1 MPPHSPNHPVH
12 DLFPFSPS
20 TPTSTSGNNNN
31 NNNNSNNA
39 RQEEDRPVPPGAMVQ
54 YLWTCHACGCGTFR
68 CNDASVALCIQ
79 CGHQV
84 CDGCTTFFGARL
96 LRCVEVEHLLTH
108 HAANPGCTCEQCSR
122 MSRCR
127 ASGHPIRRCP
137 ANSGLRRLRH
147 TPYAHPTLVQHCIVT
162 FRPGRDGSPAL
173 GTFFALRPRFDRPR
187 TRTTTRAAS
196 KTTTTTTTTTTMDCI
211 ARSVAAARPTATI
224 PPIYDMLRQ
233 PRPDDPTLAPRPGIS
248 VSTVALARFFATGAA
263 SVARTLGLSGRP
275 VVCVRVD
282 PMLAFV
288 AYYLCAS
295 FCVVF
300 AEWRRN
306 KKMMSVRQPPRAAP
320 E

>member
-1 MPPHSPNHPVH
+1 MPPHSPNHPIH

-20 TPTSTSGNNNN
+20 TPTSTSSSSS
-31 NNNNSNNA
+31 SNAA
-39 RQEEDRPVPPGAMVQ
+39 RQDKDRPVPPGAMVR

-68 CNDASVALCIQ
+68 CNDSSVAVCIQ
-79 CGHQV
+79 CAHQV

-96 LRCVEVEHLLTH
+96 LRCIEVEHLFPH
-108 HAANPGCTCEQCSR
+108 HAANPGCVCEQYFK

-127 ASGHPIRRCP
+127 TGHPIRRCP

-147 TPYAHPTLVQHCIVT
+147 TPYAHPTLVQHCVVT

-173 GTFFALRPRFDRPR
+173 GTFFTLRPRFDRPR
-187 TRTTTRAAS
+187 TASRAKPTS
-196 KTTTTTTTTTTMDCI
+196 SSSSSSSTPTTTTLDCI

-233 PRPDDPTLAPRPGIS
+233 PRPGDLALARPGIP

-295 FCVVF
+295 FYAVF
-300 AEWRRN
+300 AEWRM
-306 KKMMSVRQPPRAAP
+306 KKKSVRQPPRAAP
-320 E
+320 

>member
-1 MPPHSPNHPVH
+1 MPPHSPNHPIH

-20 TPTSTSGNNNN
+20 TPTSTSGKNNS
-31 NNNNSNNA
+31 SNNA
-39 RQEEDRPVPPGAMVQ
+39 RQDEDRPVPPGAMVQ

-68 CNDASVALCIQ
+68 CNEASVALCIQ

-96 LRCVEVEHLLTH
+96 LRCVEVEDLVPN
-108 HAANPGCTCEQCSR
+108 HAANPGCTCEQYSK

-127 ASGHPIRRCP
+127 TGHPIRRCP
-137 ANSGLRRLRH
+137 AKSGLRRLRY
-147 TPYAHPTLVQHCIVT
+147 TPYARPTLVQHCVVT

-187 TRTTTRAAS
+187 TATTTTTRAANETNAPPPP
-196 KTTTTTTTTTTMDCI
+196 TTTTLDCI

-233 PRPDDPTLAPRPGIS
+233 PRPGDAALAPRPGIS

-275 VVCVRVD
+275 IVCVRVD

-295 FCVVF
+295 FYVVF
-300 AEWRRN
+300 AEWRN
-306 KKMMSVRQPPRAAP
+306 KKKMVSVRQPPRAAAP